1 MALAYAPR
9 RRALPLDF
17 GGEQRVQ
24 GADFGGEQRVQ
35 GDARPLVGAVSFDPP
50 KDRGV
55 RRVRRVV
62 ACARVPHQTFL
73 LVPRRVVDRTL
84 RGRASL
90 DAIGVV
96 TSQFGGGL
104 GPATVQPKCK
114 GGLCAHTMEAE
125 AEGATELSDR
135 QREVERPVEVWW

>member
-9 RRALPLDF
+9 RRALPL
-17 GGEQRVQ
+17 
-24 GADFGGEQRVQ
+24 DFGGEQRVQ

-84 RGRASL
+84 RRRASL